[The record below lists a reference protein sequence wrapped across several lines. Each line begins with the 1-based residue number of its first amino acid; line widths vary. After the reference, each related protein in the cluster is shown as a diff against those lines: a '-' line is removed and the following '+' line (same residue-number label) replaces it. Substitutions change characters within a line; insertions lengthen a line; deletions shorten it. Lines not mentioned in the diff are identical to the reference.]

1 LAVDGLAPC
10 LSTDP
15 AVERF
20 SEYRDTHQ
28 LEAFSVDADRIPSPY
43 RANEVRSFEVRD
55 NLLGSKSSSAKKAS
69 ASDAVGSAPGLQDAL
84 LPKLEHSGQS

>member
-1 LAVDGLAPC
+1 MAVDGLAPY

-43 RANEVRSFEVRD
+43 RANGVRSFEVRD
-55 NLLGSKSSSAKKAS
+55 NLLGKQFVCQEGIGIRCGRKRARFLGRASS
-69 ASDAVGSAPGLQDAL
+69 
-84 LPKLEHSGQS
+84 